1 MPTLIRFLIVLLFLG
16 GLAFG
21 GMIALIAFV
30 DPPSEEVTVRIP
42 ASALLGE

>member
-21 GMIALIAFV
+21 GMIALIALV
-30 DPPSEEVTVRIP
+30 EPPNEEVTVRVP
-42 ASALLGE
+42 ASAILGD